1 MTTFAISNNLIPP
14 LFPKSDRVDGIT
26 LNDFRAQI
34 NQFGANR
41 PTPSDLLFDS
51 FVFVSNRVPQV
62 DDLRGPLSAFR
73 VNAAGRFVT
82 DQFQLGH
89 LPLVDEVGA
98 SRLTSRQTDDI
109 GNLQLRLQSLLDK
122 VEELRL
128 GNAFNLMDAKSSDS
142 GALKATADSTAEK
155 TSFNVTINATAS
167 RSVLAS
173 DVQGTGALGLSGS
186 FRINGVEITVATTDT
201 LADIQNKINRGED
214 VNGNG
219 LLDEA
224 EDVNGNGII
233 ETIQISGSQY
243 GAGIFIIEDQ
253 NGNGVLDPAEDVN
266 GNQRLDGGT
275 QDHQVTATLQDNRLV
290 LTSQTGSNSAITLID
305 PDAVLF
311 NLGFFELDADGKS
324 IQQEFQFNASGT
336 NLVVSGTDAE
346 ITIDGETFTSAT
358 NIFSD
363 IIKGLSLETRGGVGK
378 TVRVNVETDA
388 RTAVSQIQSLFLRLN
403 DAMTALNDSLA
414 FAQTFAG
421 DFELQSVREELT
433 ENSQT
438 GIRTNE
444 RLDASREAIDPTN
457 NLPPSL
463 GLNSVNIEKSST
475 TELGITL
482 AAQAIHDGR
491 GGMFANRGSELF
503 KKLSSV
509 GIKTESD
516 DTISVSVPALT
527 LALESQPDSVLELL
541 NDTETGILPR
551 LETQLKALLN
561 EGVGRLDFKSARLEA
576 LSELDTKT
584 EESFQRA
591 FEKLLLETNTRNLI
605 AIA

>member
-1 MTTFAISNNLIPP
+1 MTTFGISGNLIPP
-14 LFPKSDRVDGIT
+14 LFPKSDRLDGIT

-41 PTPSDLLFDS
+41 PSPSDLLFDS

-73 VNAAGRFVT
+73 VNTAGRFVT
-82 DQFQLGH
+82 DRFQLSH

-98 SRLTSRQTDDI
+98 SRLTNRQTDDI
-109 GNLQLRLQSLLDK
+109 DNLQLRLQSLLDK

-128 GNAFNLMDAKSSDS
+128 GNAFNLLAAKSSDS
-142 GALKATADSTAEK
+142 NALRVSADSTAEK
-155 TSFNVTINATAS
+155 TSLEVTIDAVAA

-173 DVQGTGALGLSGS
+173 DAQGTGALGLSGS
-186 FRINGVEITVATTDT
+186 FRINGVEITVTTTDT
-201 LADIQNKINRGED
+201 LADIQDKINRGED

-219 LLDEA
+219 VLDEA

-233 ETIQISGSQY
+233 ETIQVSGSSH
-243 GAGIFIIEDQ
+243 GSGIFIIEDQ

-266 GNQRLDGGT
+266 GNERLDGGT
-275 QDHQVTATLQDNRLV
+275 QDHQVTATIQENRLL
-290 LTSQTGSNSAITLID
+290 LTSQTGDNSAITLSD

-311 NLGFFELDADGKS
+311 NLGFFELDGNGKS
-324 IQQEFQFNASGT
+324 VQKELQFNASGT
-336 NLVVSGTDAE
+336 NLVVDGNDAE
-346 ITIDGETFTSAT
+346 ITIDDETFTSAT

-363 IIKGLSLETRGGVGK
+363 IIEGLTLETRGGVGE

-388 RTAVSQIQSLFLRLN
+388 SAAVSQIQSLFLRLN
-403 DAMTALNDSLA
+403 DAMAALNDSLA

-438 GIRTNE
+438 SIRTNE
-444 RLDASREAIDPTN
+444 RLDASREAVDPSN

-463 GLNSVNIEKSST
+463 GLNSVNVEKFST
-475 TELGITL
+475 TELGITR
-482 AAQAIHDGR
+482 AAQAIQDRSGAL
-491 GGMFANRGSELF
+491 FANRGSELF

-516 DTISVSVPALT
+516 DTISVNVPALT
-527 LALESQPDSVLELL
+527 LALESQPDSVLKLF

-551 LETQLKALLN
+551 LETQLESLLS
-561 EGVGRLDFKSARLEA
+561 EDAGRLDFKSARLEA
-576 LSELDTKT
+576 LSELDTGT

-605 AIA
+605 TIA

>member
-1 MTTFAISNNLIPP
+1 MTTFGISGNLIPP

-73 VNAAGRFVT
+73 VNSAGRFVT
-82 DQFQLGH
+82 DRFRLSH
-89 LPLVDEVGA
+89 FPIVDEVGA
-98 SRLTSRQTDDI
+98 SRITERRTDDI
-109 GNLQLRLQSLLDK
+109 GNLQLRLQALLDK

-128 GNAFNLMDAKSSDS
+128 GNAFNLLTAKSSDA
-142 GALKATADSTAEK
+142 GALRASADSTAKEA
-155 TSFNVTINATAS
+155 SFEVIIDAVAS
-167 RSVLAS
+167 HSVLAS
-173 DVQGTGALGLSGS
+173 DAQGTGALGLTGS
-186 FRINGVEITVATTDT
+186 FRINGVEIDVLATDT
-201 LADIQNKINRGED
+201 LADIQDKINRGED

-219 LLDEA
+219 VLDEA

-233 ETIQISGSQY
+233 ETIQVSGSQY
-243 GAGIFIIEDQ
+243 GSGIFIIEDQ

-266 GNQRLDGGT
+266 GNEHLDGGT
-275 QDHQVTATLQDNRLV
+275 QDHQVIATIQDNRLL
-290 LTSQTGSNSAITLID
+290 LTSQTGDNSAITLSD
-305 PDAVLF
+305 PDSLLF
-311 NLGFFELDADGKS
+311 NLGFFELDANGKL
-324 IQQEFQFNASGT
+324 IQNEVQINASGI
-336 NLVVSGTDAE
+336 NLVVDGNDAE
-346 ITIDGETFTSAT
+346 ITIDDETFTSAT
-358 NIFSD
+358 NTFSD
-363 IIKGLSLETRGGVGK
+363 IFEGLTLEARGGVGD
-378 TVRVNVETDA
+378 TVRVTVETDA
-388 RTAVSQIQSLFLRLN
+388 SAAVNQIQSLFLRLN
-403 DAMTALNDSLA
+403 DAITALNDSLA
-414 FAQTFAG
+414 FSQTFAG

-433 ENSQT
+433 ESSQT

-444 RLDASREAIDPTN
+444 RLDASREAVDPSN

-463 GLNSVNIEKSST
+463 GLNSVNIGKFST
-475 TELGITL
+475 TELGITRT
-482 AAQAIHDGR
+482 AQAIRDGL
-491 GGMFANRGSELF
+491 GGLFANRGSELF

-516 DTISVSVPALT
+516 DTISINIPALT
-527 LALESQPDSVLELL
+527 LALESQPDVVLKLF
-541 NDTETGILPR
+541 NDAETGILPR
-551 LETQLKALLN
+551 LETQLESLLN
-561 EGVGRLDFKSARLEA
+561 EDVGRLDFKSARLEA
-576 LSELDTKT
+576 LSELDTGT

>member
-1 MTTFAISNNLIPP
+1 MTTFGISGNLTPP

-41 PTPSDLLFDS
+41 PSPSDLLFDS

-82 DQFQLGH
+82 DRFQLSH

-109 GNLQLRLQSLLDK
+109 GNLHLRLQALLDK

-128 GNAFNLMDAKSSDS
+128 GNAFNLLTAKSSDS
-142 GALKATADSTAEK
+142 SALQVSVDSTAGEAR
-155 TSFNVTINATAS
+155 FEVTINSVAS

-173 DVQGTGALGLSGS
+173 DVQGTGTLGLSGS

-201 LADIQNKINRGED
+201 LADIQDKINRGED

-219 LLDEA
+219 VLDEA

-233 ETIQISGSQY
+233 ETIQVSGSRH
-243 GAGIFIIEDQ
+243 GSGIFIIEDQ

-275 QDHQVTATLQDNRLV
+275 QDHQVTATLQDNRLL
-290 LTSQTGSNSAITLID
+290 LTSQTGDNSAITLSD
-305 PDAVLF
+305 PDSVLF
-311 NLGFFELDADGKS
+311 NLGFFELDASGKLVQNEVQ
-324 IQQEFQFNASGT
+324 INASGT
-336 NLVVSGTDAE
+336 NLVVDGNDAE

-358 NIFSD
+358 NVFSD
-363 IIKGLSLETRGGVGK
+363 IIEGLTLETRGGLGE
-378 TVRVNVETDA
+378 TVRITVETDA
-388 RTAVSQIQSLFLRLN
+388 SAPVSQIQSLFLRLN
-403 DAMTALNDSLA
+403 DAMAALNDSLA
-414 FAQTFAG
+414 FAQNFAG

-438 GIRTNE
+438 GIRANE
-444 RLDASREAIDPTN
+444 RLDTSREAVDPSN

-463 GLNSVNIEKSST
+463 GLNSVNTEKFST
-475 TELGITL
+475 TELGVTRT
-482 AAQAIHDGR
+482 AQAIRDGL
-491 GGMFANRGSELF
+491 GGLFHNRGSELF

-516 DTISVSVPALT
+516 DTISVNVPALT
-527 LALESQPDSVLELL
+527 LALESQPARVLGLF

-551 LETQLKALLN
+551 LETQLKSLLN
-561 EGVGRLDFKSARLEA
+561 EDIGRLDFKSARLEA
-576 LSELDTKT
+576 LSELESGA

-591 FEKLLLETNTRNLI
+591 FEKLLLETTTRNLI

>member
-1 MTTFAISNNLIPP
+1 MTSFGISSNLIPP
-14 LFPKSDRVDGIT
+14 LYPKSDRLDGLT

-34 NQFGANR
+34 NQFGADR
-41 PTPSDLLFDS
+41 PSPADLLLDS

-82 DQFQLGH
+82 DRFQLSH
-89 LPLVDEVGA
+89 MPIVDEVGA
-98 SRLTSRQTDDI
+98 SRLTSQQTDDI
-109 GNLQLRLQSLLDK
+109 GNLQIRLQALLDK

-128 GNAFNLMDAKSSDS
+128 GSVFNLLAARSSDS
-142 GALKATADSTAEK
+142 GALRVSADSTAEEA
-155 TSFNVTINATAS
+155 SFEVTIDAVAT

-173 DVQGTGALGLSGS
+173 DVQGTGALGLTGS
-186 FRINGVEITVATTDT
+186 FRINGVEIDVLATDT
-201 LADIQNKINRGED
+201 LADIQDKINRGED

-219 LLDEA
+219 VLDEA

-233 ETIQISGSQY
+233 ETIQVSGSQH

-266 GNQRLDGGT
+266 GNEHLDGGT
-275 QDHQVTATLQDNRLV
+275 QDHQVTATIQDNRLL
-290 LTSQTGSNSAITLID
+290 LTSQTGDNSAITLSD
-305 PDAVLF
+305 PDSVLF
-311 NLGFFELDADGKS
+311 NLGFFELDANGEL
-324 IQQEFQFNASGT
+324 IQNEVQINASGT
-336 NLVVSGTDAE
+336 NLVVSGNDAA

-363 IIKGLSLETRGGVGK
+363 IIEGLTLEARGEVGD
-378 TVRVNVETDA
+378 TVRVTVETDA
-388 RTAVSQIQSLFLRLN
+388 SAAVSQIQSLFLRLN
-403 DAMTALNDSLA
+403 DAITALNDSLA

-421 DFELQSVREELT
+421 DIELQSVREELT

-438 GIRTNE
+438 GIRANE
-444 RLDASREAIDPTN
+444 RLDASREAVDSSN

-463 GLNSVNIEKSST
+463 GLNSVNIEKFST
-475 TELGITL
+475 TELGITRS
-482 AAQAIHDGR
+482 AQAIQSGL
-491 GGMFANRGSELF
+491 GALFANRGSELF

-516 DTISVSVPALT
+516 DTISVNVPALT
-527 LALESQPDSVLELL
+527 LALESQPDNVLALF

-551 LETQLKALLN
+551 LETQLNSLLN
-561 EGVGRLDFKSARLEA
+561 EDAGRLDFKSARLEA
-576 LSELDTKT
+576 LSEL
-584 EESFQRA
+584 ESGAGESFQRA